1 MGKFFV
7 EFNANSVYWFNAGV
21 TVVFSQN
28 KIDAM
33 LESKDFRKGIHMLE
47 WERRRLEMEIHD
59 LTVKAQDI
67 QMLKL
72 TRELQSVLAST
83 AGLSTAG
90 ELARIDKTLQSQ
102 NLNHQKESSLIFF
115 NFTSLILDR
124 EPKID

>member
-102 NLNHQKESSLIFF
+102 NLNHQKESSLIFQ
-115 NFTSLILDR
+115 ILVH
-124 EPKID
+124 

>member
-1 MGKFFV
+1 LF
-7 EFNANSVYWFNAGV
+7 
-21 TVVFSQN
+21 FSQN

-102 NLNHQKESSLIFF
+102 NLNHQKESSLIFQ
-115 NFTSLILDR
+115 ILVH
-124 EPKID
+124 